1 MKKLNTLNI
10 SKIKLLQCTI
20 WLVLFIL
27 SQKTA
32 AQWVKKTNIPCQ
44 EVISFFQSATNELSF
59 YCPDGKYSY
68 DGAYVEKTENLH
80 CNLVKNIA
88 GQFWILNES
97 SLLNSDSGTKI
108 TFSKITYPIIDFTYF
123 EEKWYFLTSD
133 FLYRLQGYDLIPE
146 TLKMNDY
153 GKHLAFRVIDESL
166 EIISTEG
173 IVRMRKNQI
182 TTKISYKNAISKAFC
197 TDNKL
202 LLYSPDSIFI
212 YSESQLKPLNLSI
225 LSSNEEIIS
234 VTNILDKIAYL
245 TERKIYFLDNSTTI
259 ELPKKTT
266 NPLCISDEVGN
277 IWLIE
282 NGEFFL
288 HTFQFTS
295 LPTVNIERILVDGTM
310 YDFRNETLNIKNSKS
325 TVRIFPKIT
334 NLTSSSEIQ
343 MSHYL
348 DGYEKDWSPPS
359 KTQEITYQDLP
370 SGKYVF
376 RLRAKTFKSD
386 YQYAN
391 PVKVEIQNESFENV
405 LWMMVGF
412 LAILLLSSIISL
424 VIFYQ
429 RERKTREKRKMMEL
443 ELNFL
448 KEKEK
453 VLQLQMNPHFMS
465 NVLNNISG
473 MVAIQDKENARK
485 YLRIFSKFMREM
497 LEQNSLEKISLKE
510 EIVYL
515 DSYLQLEK
523 MLNEPNFNYSF
534 EVTQNVNAESI
545 KIKPM
550 LVQPLIENAIKHGVK
565 NRNQED
571 GHVSIIIEK
580 VDKSLLSIKVIDNG
594 RGLKNTQNDHHK
606 SLSLTIVKER
616 IGHDGDLKINNRTDG
631 ISGVEASLTIKI

>member
-1 MKKLNTLNI
+1 
-10 SKIKLLQCTI
+10 
-20 WLVLFIL
+20 
-27 SQKTA
+27 
-32 AQWVKKTNIPCQ
+32 
-44 EVISFFQSATNELSF
+44 
-59 YCPDGKYSY
+59 
-68 DGAYVEKTENLH
+68 
-80 CNLVKNIA
+80 
-88 GQFWILNES
+88 
-97 SLLNSDSGTKI
+97 
-108 TFSKITYPIIDFTYF
+108 
-123 EEKWYFLTSD
+123 
-133 FLYRLQGYDLIPE
+133 
-146 TLKMNDY
+146 
-153 GKHLAFRVIDESL
+153 
-166 EIISTEG
+166 
-173 IVRMRKNQI
+173 
-182 TTKISYKNAISKAFC
+182 
-197 TDNKL
+197 
-202 LLYSPDSIFI
+202 
-212 YSESQLKPLNLSI
+212 
-225 LSSNEEIIS
+225 
-234 VTNILDKIAYL
+234 
-245 TERKIYFLDNSTTI
+245 
-259 ELPKKTT
+259 
-266 NPLCISDEVGN
+266 
-277 IWLIE
+277 
-282 NGEFFL
+282 
-288 HTFQFTS
+288 
-295 LPTVNIERILVDGTM
+295 
-310 YDFRNETLNIKNSKS
+310 
-325 TVRIFPKIT
+325 
-334 NLTSSSEIQ
+334 
-343 MSHYL
+343 
-348 DGYEKDWSPPS
+348 
-359 KTQEITYQDLP
+359 
-370 SGKYVF
+370 
-376 RLRAKTFKSD
+376 
-386 YQYAN
+386 
-391 PVKVEIQNESFENV
+391 
-405 LWMMVGF
+405 
-412 LAILLLSSIISL
+412 
-424 VIFYQ
+424 
-429 RERKTREKRKMMEL
+429 MMEL